1 MPYRF
6 VCTIVIVNSTG
17 VVTGADLFIEKKEVF
32 KKFKYFCILNSIKKN
47 CVSVITETVR
57 LCNLLV
63 INCLD
68 GGEKCVG
75 ECPRNS
81 GPRIVG

>member
-1 MPYRF
+1 MF
-6 VCTIVIVNSTG
+6 VTVVIVNSTG
-17 VVTGADLFIEKKEVF
+17 VVTGADLFTEKNVF
-32 KKFKYFCILNSIKKN
+32 KKIKYFCILNSMKKK
-47 CVSVITETVR
+47 CVSVITETAR

-63 INCLD
+63 INYLD